1 MTDVYTWRESEDSS
15 EEGATTEST
24 PYIFNQFASALHW
37 IMATNYAADLIHYLD
52 DFLLA
57 GPPGQP
63 TCSESTKTM
72 LRVCERLGIPVALDK
87 LEGPATTITFL
98 GITIDTT
105 LQQLQLPPDKLQEM
119 IQRKTTNG
127 CSPLY
132 TASGKGHLDVVKTL
146 LEAGANINQVNKN
159 GCSPLY
165 TASRHGHLDVVKTLL
180 EAGANINQA
189 TKAALVERLYLHLQD
204 PSSEPEPEHEDV
216 PNATPESEDSSESSS
231 EGATTESTLY
241 IFNQFASAL
250 HWIMA
255 TNYAADLIHYL
266 DDFLLAGPPGQP
278 TCSESTETMLRVCE
292 RLGIPVALDKLE
304 GPVTTITF
312 LGITINTTL
321 QQLQLPPDKL
331 QDMIQRKA
339 TCSTHA
345 LAIEKNISREVEV
358 RVGEGRG
365 GKVREIEDNRVNPN
379 MAEKLHSTET
389 TLDPASGDVNSSR
402 EGDVDR
408 GQTQEHRNT
417 ETERERCRDEGS
429 LVEVEERTIPVDRVE
444 RIVVEVEERGVTA
457 NRAEKERKSG
467 SSPPPKDELG
477 STEELLKE
485 LADTSFINQIAS
497 HHWTFLDSCIANKVY
512 PLGMKAF
519 VPCAVY
525 KANDDLRKQWK
536 VILNNTALE
545 LVEVCRKH
553 YEKLINSSTDKINQL
568 YVKGEQLRSEEDR
581 VKFQRKRA
589 TIEEE
594 VKRRENEMSKSR
606 RKKLQNTIRKHKEGR
621 VFVENC
627 LVENNRHQVENETE
641 VRQRS
646 EKERD
651 SASKRPETPV
661 VRNITAAPQSTKT
674 TSSEDKDTRVKNFVR
689 GRPVS
694 STGRTES
701 STIEAT
707 HTQSVP
713 PLIPQPNPR
722 PFTRR
727 GWRAPYGEHSI
738 SQRWGRTNRYPNFQH
753 PPPQSHTNTE

>member
-1 MTDVYTWRESEDSS
+1 MIGTAYQDDSTAQLSSTSAIPSVSNAQVDLSIQVPLQQVKACFKTLTDHVDKKFEAMQKQLGSVETALKDLS
-15 EEGATTEST
+15 EEMKKNSSQSFTIKGSTYEMAVTKVLTIIKDEKYKFDEALRFFKSRLTDARTDERRKCLGKHPFPRCKFMATKELAKSIIQSMGGLDDVNDVEAYCQNLALFVMFSSLYCLCLISIPCSGNSYAIAVVRISKSALPQKKNCMALQMVRCESQSMSPTQLEANRRKKELEMAEERKKKQSMNVKANRKNIESLDST
-24 PYIFNQFASALHW
+24 PRGN
-37 IMATNYAADLIHYLD
+37 DL
-52 DFLLA
+52 
-57 GPPGQP
+57 
-63 TCSESTKTM
+63 
-72 LRVCERLGIPVALDK
+72 
-87 LEGPATTITFL
+87 FL
-98 GITIDTT
+98 GLALEVAT
-105 LQQLQLPPDKLQEM
+105 LVDKEDRAKVETEKEVGEM
-119 IQRKTTNG
+119 EKRKEGGAGEIEKGECVIEKRKSRMEILGN
-127 CSPLY
+127 
-132 TASGKGHLDVVKTL
+132 SGKEEVA
-146 LEAGANINQVNKN
+146 AGI
-159 GCSPLY
+159 
-165 TASRHGHLDVVKTLL
+165 
-180 EAGANINQA
+180 
-189 TKAALVERLYLHLQD
+189 
-204 PSSEPEPEHEDV
+204 
-216 PNATPESEDSSESSS
+216 
-231 EGATTESTLY
+231 
-241 IFNQFASAL
+241 
-250 HWIMA
+250 
-255 TNYAADLIHYL
+255 
-266 DDFLLAGPPGQP
+266 
-278 TCSESTETMLRVCE
+278 
-292 RLGIPVALDKLE
+292 
-304 GPVTTITF
+304 
-312 LGITINTTL
+312 INTL
-321 QQLQLPPDKL
+321 
-331 QDMIQRKA
+331 M
-339 TCSTHA
+339 
-345 LAIEKNISREVEV
+345 EREGSSVEV
-358 RVGEGRG
+358 RVGEDRG

-379 MAEKLHSTET
+379 LAEKLHSTET

-417 ETERERCRDEGS
+417 ETERERCRDEGR
-429 LVEVEERTIPVDRVE
+429 LVEVEERTIPVNRVE

-581 VKFQRKRA
+581 GKFQRKRA

-594 VKRRENEMSKSR
+594 VKRSKNEMSKSR

-627 LVENNRHQVENETE
+627 LVEKDRHQVENETE

-651 SASKRPETPV
+651 SVSKRPETPV

-674 TSSEDKDTRVKNFVR
+674 TSSEDKDTRKRVESPIW
-689 GRPVS
+689 G
-694 STGRTES
+694 TLHITE
-701 STIEAT
+701 
-707 HTQSVP
+707 V
-713 PLIPQPNPR
+713 
-722 PFTRR
+722 
-727 GWRAPYGEHSI
+727 G
-738 SQRWGRTNRYPNFQH
+738 
-753 PPPQSHTNTE
+753 

>member
-1 MTDVYTWRESEDSS
+1 MTREPVNTLMEREGSS
-15 EEGATTEST
+15 
-24 PYIFNQFASALHW
+24 
-37 IMATNYAADLIHYLD
+37 
-52 DFLLA
+52 
-57 GPPGQP
+57 
-63 TCSESTKTM
+63 
-72 LRVCERLGIPVALDK
+72 
-87 LEGPATTITFL
+87 
-98 GITIDTT
+98 
-105 LQQLQLPPDKLQEM
+105 
-119 IQRKTTNG
+119 
-127 CSPLY
+127 
-132 TASGKGHLDVVKTL
+132 
-146 LEAGANINQVNKN
+146 
-159 GCSPLY
+159 
-165 TASRHGHLDVVKTLL
+165 
-180 EAGANINQA
+180 
-189 TKAALVERLYLHLQD
+189 
-204 PSSEPEPEHEDV
+204 
-216 PNATPESEDSSESSS
+216 
-231 EGATTESTLY
+231 
-241 IFNQFASAL
+241 
-250 HWIMA
+250 
-255 TNYAADLIHYL
+255 
-266 DDFLLAGPPGQP
+266 
-278 TCSESTETMLRVCE
+278 
-292 RLGIPVALDKLE
+292 
-304 GPVTTITF
+304 
-312 LGITINTTL
+312 
-321 QQLQLPPDKL
+321 
-331 QDMIQRKA
+331 
-339 TCSTHA
+339 
-345 LAIEKNISREVEV
+345 VEV

-379 MAEKLHSTET
+379 LAEKLHSTET

-408 GQTQEHRNT
+408 GQTQENRNT
-417 ETERERCRDEGS
+417 ETERERCRDEGR
-429 LVEVEERTIPVDRVE
+429 LVEVEERTIPVNRVE

-581 VKFQRKRA
+581 GKFQRKRA

-594 VKRRENEMSKSR
+594 VKRSKNEMSKSR

-627 LVENNRHQVENETE
+627 LVEKDRHQVENETE

-651 SASKRPETPV
+651 SVSKRPETPV

-753 PPPQSHTNTE
+753 PWDWWAAHNLYWVKGWTQPQQKTVGNCFPPQQPATSNSWASRWSSWSF